1 MPELQDID
9 LEIKQLGHEA
19 TLAKRFLDSFVEET
33 RKSFLNELV
42 KSKVEEKEYR
52 ENLYL
57 LLRFLDTFD
66 NYLSRYIAGAQGNV
80 LIDQVE
86 KILKEEEE

>member
-1 MPELQDID
+1 MPELQDVN
-9 LEIKQLGHEA
+9 LEIGQLGHEA

-33 RKSFLNELV
+33 RKSFLSELV

-57 LLRFLDTFD
+57 LLRFLDTFN
-66 NYLSRYIAGAQGNV
+66 NYLLQYISGAQGNV
-80 LIDQVE
+80 LINQVE
-86 KILKEEEE
+86 NILREE